1 MNKTWKRQVF
11 RHTALYTAILMFSH
25 TGGGG
30 GAQAQTQTQ
39 THKYAIVMNGQ
50 NLPEVKWGQDYKKL
64 AQKSNE
70 RQFTHT
76 TNFHIKKNV
85 TLSFNNIDEVVAEKK
100 DVVVFGTATYLP
112 PYGKVSGFDAD
123 KLKKRGDALGWI
135 KTTKPGLVGYSYE
148 GVTCQNNYNNA
159 SSGCPELI
167 YKTQFSFGQQGL
179 KKKTTG
185 GLDIAEDK
193 SRDNSPIYKLQDYPG
208 LGVSFNLSSESL
220 VKSIKYNKIISS
232 FSEGVTQ
239 QNGTQNQHKD
249 KNLVYTT
256 GDYQYKNKYSSR
268 YVGQNEH
275 SAIAFYLN
283 AKLHLLDKKNI
294 KNIAQGKT
302 VNLGTLKSYVEPTA
316 EWKNK
321 RQNYFQ
327 GNWTFEDKGT
337 VSVKLK
343 LPEVKAGRCVNKN
356 NPNPNAKAPSPALT
370 APALWFGPV
379 QNGKVQMYS
388 ASVST
393 YPDSSSSQIFLQNLS
408 RKDDTSKPGR
418 YSLKPLSTSE
428 IKSKE
433 PNFTGRQTIIRL
445 DGRVQQ
451 IKLGQSNNEVVG
463 FNGNSNNATFGIVSE
478 GSFMPDT
485 SEWKKV
491 LLPWTVRVFADDSKF
506 KEFNKEEKDN
516 KPKYSQKYRSRD
528 NGKRERNLGDI
539 VNSPIVA
546 VGGYLAT
553 SANDGMVHIFKKG
566 NGGDERNYS
575 LKLSYIPGTMP
586 RKDIENKDSTL
597 AKELRAFA
605 EKGYVGDRYGVDGGF
620 VLRQVNLNGKDH
632 VFMFGAMGFGGRGAY
647 ALDLTKAD
655 GSDPTKASLFDVK
668 DNGNNG
674 NNGNNRV
681 ELGYT
686 VGTPQIGKTHNG
698 KYAAFLASGYA
709 TKKIDDPTNKTALY
723 VYDLEN
729 NGNLIKK
736 IEVKDGKGGL
746 SSPTL
751 VDKDLD
757 GTVDIAYAGDRGGKM
772 YRFDLSGQS
781 PDQWTVR
788 PIFEGTKPITSAPAI
803 SQLKDKRVVIFGTG
817 SDLSEE
823 DVDNMEEQYI
833 YGIFDDDTATTGTV
847 NFSGSGGGLLEQVL
861 SRDNDNKTLF
871 LTDYKRSDGSGSKGW
886 VVKLKDG
893 QRVTVKPTV
902 VLRTAFVTI
911 RKYNDGGCGAETA
924 ILGINT
930 ADGGKL
936 TKKSARPIVPDAN
949 KDVAQYSGHKQTTKG
964 KSIPIGC
971 MQKGNEIVCPNG
983 YVYDKPVNVRYLDE
997 KKTDGFST
1005 TADGD
1010 AGGSGIDPAGKR
1022 SGKNNRCFSQ
1032 KGVRTLLMNDLDSLD
1047 ITGPTCGMKRI
1058 SWREVFY

>member
-30 GAQAQTQTQ
+30 GQAQAQTQTQ
-39 THKYAIVMNGQ
+39 THKYAIVMNAQ
-50 NLPEVKWGQDYKKL
+50 NLPEVKWGNQYQSL
-64 AQKSNE
+64 THKSNE
-70 RQFTHT
+70 REVIHT
-76 TNFHIKKNV
+76 SGFSLVKKHISF
-85 TLSFNNIDEVVAEKK
+85 SFNNTDEVVAEKK
-100 DVVVFGTATYLP
+100 DAVVFGAATYLP
-112 PYGKVSGFDAD
+112 PYGKVSGFD
-123 KLKKRGDALGWI
+123 
-135 KTTKPGLVGYSYE
+135 TTKLTERKNAVDQIGTTHPGLVGYSYE
-148 GVTCQNNYNNA
+148 GSTC
-159 SSGCPELI
+159 SSGGCPTVA
-167 YKTQFSFGQQGL
+167 YRTQFTFGNSSL
-179 KKKTTG
+179 AKKTNGG
-185 GLDIAEDK
+185 GLDIYEDK
-193 SRDNSPIYKLQDYPG
+193 SRDNSPIYKLKDHPW
-208 LGVSFNLSSESL
+208 LGVSFNLGGESSFKPKRQGSL
-220 VKSIKYNKIISS
+220 VSS
-232 FSEGVTQ
+232 FSEDVTQ
-239 QNGTQNQHKD
+239 QNGADSQHKG

-256 GDYQYKNKYSSR
+256 DDYKSQNNKNHQDKHHA
-268 YVGQNEH
+268 V
-275 SAIAFYLN
+275 AFYLN
-283 AKLHLLDKKNI
+283 AKLHLLDKKHI
-294 KNIAQGKT
+294 TNIAQVGT
-302 VNLGTLKSYVEPTA
+302 VDLGTLKTRIEPTEA
-316 EWKNK
+316 WKK
-321 RQNYFQ
+321 QNNNFFS
-327 GNWTFEDKGT
+327 GSWTYEEKGL

-433 PNFTGRQTIIRL
+433 PTFTGRQTVIRL
-445 DGRVQQ
+445 DSGVQQ
-451 IKLGQSNNEVVG
+451 IKLGKNNNEVTG

-491 LLPWTVRVFADDSKF
+491 LLPWTVRGSADDNRF
-506 KEFNKEEKDN
+506 KSINQESSQ
-516 KPKYSQKYRSRD
+516 YSQRYRIRD
-528 NGKRERNLGDI
+528 NNSNRNLGDI

-546 VGGYLAT
+546 VGEYLAT
-553 SANDGMVHIFKKG
+553 SANDGMVHIFKK
-566 NGGDERNYS
+566 NGGGDDRNYS

-586 RKDIENKDSTL
+586 RKDIESKDSTL

-620 VLRQVNLNGKDH
+620 VLRQVERDGKTR

-647 ALDLTKAD
+647 ALDLTKAEN
-655 GSDPTKASLFDVK
+655 GNPTAVSLFDVK
-668 DNGNNG
+668 HDNSGNNS
-674 NNGNNRV
+674 NNSNNSV
-681 ELGYT
+681 QLGYT

-709 TKKIDDPTNKTALY
+709 TKTIDDQQNKTALY
-723 VYDLEN
+723 VYDLESN
-729 NGNLIKK
+729 NGTPIATIN
-736 IEVKDGKGGL
+736 VPDGKGGL

-772 YRFDLSGQS
+772 YRFDLSGNNPNS
-781 PDQWTVR
+781 WTVR
-788 PIFEGTKPITSAPAI
+788 TIFEGTKPITSAPAI

-823 DVDNMEEQYI
+823 DVDNKDIQHV
-833 YGIFDDDTATTGTV
+833 YGIFDNDTDTSVAKDGQG
-847 NFSGSGGGLLEQVL
+847 NGLLEQVL
-861 SRDNDNKTLF
+861 KKDGNTLF
-871 LTDYKRSDGSGSKGW
+871 LSDYKRSNGSGDKGW
-886 VVKLKDG
+886 VVELEAG

-911 RKYNDGGCGAETA
+911 RKYTTDGCGAETA

-936 TKKSARPIVPDAN
+936 TKKSARPIVPEAN
-949 KDVAQYSGHKQTTKG
+949 TAVAQYSGHKKTSSG

-971 MQKGNEIVCPNG
+971 MEKNGGTVCPNG

-1010 AGGSGIDPAGKR
+1010 AGGSGIDPDGKR

-1058 SWREVFY
+1058 SWREIFY